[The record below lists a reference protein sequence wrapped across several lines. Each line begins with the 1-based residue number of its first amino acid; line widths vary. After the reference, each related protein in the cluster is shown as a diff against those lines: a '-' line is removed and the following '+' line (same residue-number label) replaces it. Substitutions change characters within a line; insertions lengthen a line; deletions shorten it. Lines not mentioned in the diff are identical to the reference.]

1 VASAITTAPVSAQ
14 SIDDIR
20 DELRR
25 GADRV
30 GFGEAIQGL
39 TGFASFPGVSAA
51 NFTVGGGEDT
61 SDTDISKYNLPL
73 SHQFSAIGTARIAPY
88 GELTFGYLRSQQS
101 AEFLA
106 GTPIEAKVDSRLKS
120 YSVIGGVGP
129 AFALTENTTLRPIA
143 LLGYSRIEDDSD
155 LSGPS
160 GAVVEEAG
168 DGLLFNWH
176 VNTALYGGALEIEH
190 TRMIGE
196 DVGISSTLRYNYL
209 WANTFD
215 ASDPVLETISDF
227 GVFTANLE
235 VDGPTGLTP
244 LGRQLRW
251 IGFVANSAFTE
262 SEGLDIEYFF
272 EIGGG
277 IEVVDRT
284 VIEGLEG
291 ISLRASAIV
300 GAQDVTGWSVSA
312 KLEF

>member
-1 VASAITTAPVSAQ
+1 M
-14 SIDDIR
+14 
-20 DELRR
+20 
-25 GADRV
+25 

-51 NFTVGGGEDT
+51 NFTVGGGDDT
-61 SDTDISKYNLPL
+61 SDADIGKFNLPL
-73 SHQFSAIGTARIAPY
+73 SHQFSEIEAVGVAPY
-88 GELTFGYLRSQQS
+88 GELTFGLLRREQS
-101 AEFLA
+101 GDLLV
-106 GTPIEAKVDSRLKS
+106 GTPLEAKVDSSLKS
-120 YSVIGGVGP
+120 YSVIGGVGFGL
-129 AFALTENTTLRPIA
+129 AITETTTIRPIA

-155 LSGPS
+155 LSGP
-160 GAVVEEAG
+160 GAAVMEQVG
-168 DGLLFNWH
+168 DGFLFNWH
-176 VNTALYGGALEIEH
+176 VDTALYGGALEIEH
-190 TRMIGE
+190 TRMIG
-196 DVGISSTLRYNYL
+196 DDLGVSGTLRYNYL

-215 ASDPVLETISDF
+215 ASDSVLETISDF

-244 LGRQLRW
+244 LGRELRW

-284 VIEGLEG
+284 VIEGIEG
-291 ISLRASAIV
+291 ISLRASGIV